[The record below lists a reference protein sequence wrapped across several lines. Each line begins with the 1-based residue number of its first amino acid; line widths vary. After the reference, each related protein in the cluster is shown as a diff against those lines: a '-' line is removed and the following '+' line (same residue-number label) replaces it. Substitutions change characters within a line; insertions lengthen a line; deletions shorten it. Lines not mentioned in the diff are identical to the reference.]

1 MTCIKTQTV
10 PRTNVVPHRSF
21 LTRMALTCLTLL
33 VLVSSSLAGVMMQGF
48 YWDCP
53 GPWYPTMQSNA
64 AALKNMAGGY
74 GINRIWFPVPQKS
87 ASGGFS
93 MGYDPYDYY
102 DLGSYSQNGGPGT
115 HFGTQA
121 PLKSAIAPFPAPGI
135 SCIADILFNNRSAG
149 NTESNPH
156 KHTTSYHR

>member
-1 MTCIKTQTV
+1 MRNTKRGNALQL
-10 PRTNVVPHRSF
+10 
-21 LTRMALTCLTLL
+21 LTRMNRWRRAAILL
-33 VLVSSSLAGVMMQGF
+33 LFVFVASAASALAGVMMQGF

-53 GPWYPTMQSNA
+53 GPWYPTMQTQA

-102 DLGSYSQNGGPGT
+102 DLGSY
-115 HFGTQA
+115 
-121 PLKSAIAPFPAPGI
+121 
-135 SCIADILFNNRSAG
+135 
-149 NTESNPH
+149 
-156 KHTTSYHR
+156 

>member
-1 MTCIKTQTV
+1 MTCLKTQTV
-10 PRTNVVPHRSF
+10 PRFTLRLAPMRARSNIVLHRSI
-21 LTRMALTCLTLL
+21 LTRIGLTCLTLL

-93 MGYDPYDYY
+93 MGYAPLYY
-102 DLGSYSQNGGPGT
+102 YHLGAYNQNGGPRTQIRT
-115 HFGTQA
+115 HAQ
-121 PLKSAIAPFPAPGI
+121 LKSAIAASKAQGS
-135 SCIADILFNNRSAG
+135 SCIA
-149 NTESNPH
+149 E
-156 KHTTSYHR
+156 